1 MMDRS
6 FAASACCVRVGII
19 DIGSGRDRGK
29 RSLHHVA
36 DRGRIFGAEGREE
49 TLPWIH
55 VVRYVCPYPIEIRLI
70 QKHSRMDEGGRRTG
84 ACVGRISPRPLR
96 LHGACRR
103 FRPALRVTRGSLGG
117 RRGMLGVGPS
127 CAAFQGIL
135 GKTHPRHHPQRA
147 AAAIRNFK
155 RQRGD
160 PRSVQAGGRPTT
172 IRMLS
177 KNTVLS
183 PPFAFVPT
191 KPSVCVVAVA
201 VNVAV

>member
-1 MMDRS
+1 MRPILRGLRVC
-6 FAASACCVRVGII
+6 AQVGII

-36 DRGRIFGAEGREE
+36 DRGRIFRAEGREE

-84 ACVGRISPRPLR
+84 ACVGRSSPRPLR

-117 RRGMLGVGPS
+117 RRVCWALAHRAPRFKES
-127 CAAFQGIL
+127 WEKRIL
-135 GKTHPRHHPQRA
+135 VTTPNEQPRLYELQEATGRSHPFDETRTSVVRA
-147 AAAIRNFK
+147 SA
-155 RQRGD
+155 
-160 PRSVQAGGRPTT
+160 
-172 IRMLS
+172 
-177 KNTVLS
+177 
-183 PPFAFVPT
+183 
-191 KPSVCVVAVA
+191 
-201 VNVAV
+201 